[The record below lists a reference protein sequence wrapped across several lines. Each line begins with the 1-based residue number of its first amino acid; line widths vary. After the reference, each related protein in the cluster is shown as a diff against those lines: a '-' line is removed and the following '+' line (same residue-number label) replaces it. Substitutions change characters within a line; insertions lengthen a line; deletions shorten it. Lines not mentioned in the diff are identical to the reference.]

1 MRRGVKVSGGR
12 CCRIRALFRTFA
24 LADAGVAFRMCTYY
38 LYMMCMKPK
47 ISLVAAVADNYAIGR
62 HNRLLW
68 RLPADMKY
76 FKQLTLG
83 HVVVMGRRT
92 FESLPGGPLPGRKNI
107 VLRTV
112 LSDGVTEGYTEATS
126 LDDALELAGGEGEV
140 FVIGGG
146 AVYRECLDRA
156 DALYI
161 TWVHADFEAD
171 TFFPQIDFEKWEEV
185 SRTDCQADERN
196 PYDYSFAVY
205 RRR

>member
-1 MRRGVKVSGGR
+1 
-12 CCRIRALFRTFA
+12 
-24 LADAGVAFRMCTYY
+24 
-38 LYMMCMKPK
+38 MKPK

-146 AVYRECLDRA
+146 TVYRECLDRA
-156 DALYI
+156 GALYI